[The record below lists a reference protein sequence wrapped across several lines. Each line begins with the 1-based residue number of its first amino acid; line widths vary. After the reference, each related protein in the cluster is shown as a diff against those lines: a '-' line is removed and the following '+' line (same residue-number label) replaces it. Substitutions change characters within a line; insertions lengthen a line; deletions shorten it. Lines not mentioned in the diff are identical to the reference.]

1 MERELALEIV
11 RVTELAALAS
21 APWMGRGDK
30 NSADEAA
37 TLAMR
42 AMFDSVSIRGTVVI
56 GEGEMDEAPMLYIGE
71 EVGNAEGPEVD
82 VAVDPL
88 EGTEIVA
95 KGLNNALSVIAV
107 AGKGNLLHAPDMYME
122 KLAVGPALV
131 GKVSIEDPV
140 EVTLEKAAAA
150 LNKNI
155 SDLTVMI
162 LDRVRHES
170 TIKTLRKVGVRIKF
184 LSDGDVAGA
193 MAPAFPEAGI
203 DLYVGSGG
211 APEGVLAAAALSCLG
226 GEIQGRLMPANAD
239 EFQRCLQMGID
250 NPYKVLT
257 MQDMIGTEDV
267 IFAATG
273 VTPGEILGGVRYLA
287 DDRAETD
294 SIVMRAK
301 TKTIRFIRSQHFLP
315 NKEVLHKV
323 RQLQSIPE
331 PSDRIPS
338 HIKTMEQAE
347 FSQSSVDHSLMTSA
361 EHG

>member
-30 NSADEAA
+30 NSADGAA
-37 TLAMR
+37 TSAMR
-42 AMFDSVSIRGTVVI
+42 TMFDSVSIRGTVVI

-71 EVGNAEGPEVD
+71 QVGSMNGPEVD
-82 VAVDPL
+82 IAVDPL
-88 EGTEIVA
+88 EGTDIVA

-122 KLAVGPALV
+122 KLAVGPTLV
-131 GKVSIEDPV
+131 GILSLNDPM
-140 EVTLEKAAAA
+140 EITLAKAAEV
-150 LNKNI
+150 LNKQV

-162 LDRVRHES
+162 LDRDRHES
-170 TIKTLRKVGVRIKF
+170 LVKTLRKVGVRIKF

-211 APEGVLAAAALSCLG
+211 APEGVLAAAALKCLG
-226 GEIQGRLMPANAD
+226 GELQGRLMPAD
-239 EFQRCLQMGID
+239 SSEYDRCIEMGIKD
-250 NPYKVLT
+250 PNKILS
-257 MQDMIGTEDV
+257 MDDMVGTEDV

-273 VTPGEILGGVRYLA
+273 VTPGEFLEGVRYLP
-287 DDRAETD
+287 DQWAETH

-301 TKTIRFIRSQHFLP
+301 TKTIRNIRALHYLP
-315 NKEVLHKV
+315 NKPLLK
-323 RQLQSIPE
+323 
-331 PSDRIPS
+331 
-338 HIKTMEQAE
+338 K
-347 FSQSSVDHSLMTSA
+347 
-361 EHG
+361 

>member
-1 MERELALEIV
+1 MERELALELA

-30 NSADEAA
+30 INADGAA
-37 TLAMR
+37 TSAMR

-71 EVGNAEGPEVD
+71 EVGSMNGPEVD

-95 KGLNNALSVIAV
+95 KGLNNAMSVLAV
-107 AGKGNLLHAPDMYME
+107 ASKGNLLHAPDMYME
-122 KLAVGPALV
+122 KLAVGPGLV
-131 GKVSIEDPV
+131 GKLSLTDPM
-140 EVTLEKAAAA
+140 ETTLRKAAEA
-150 LNKNI
+150 LGKNA
-155 SDLTVMI
+155 SELTVMI

-170 TIKTLRKVGVRIKF
+170 LVKTLRKVGVRIKF

-211 APEGVLAAAALSCLG
+211 APEGVLAAAALRCLG
-226 GEIQGRLMPANAD
+226 GELQGRLMPSDAKEYA
-239 EFQRCLQMGID
+239 RCLEMGID
-250 NPYKVLT
+250 DPYKVLT
-257 MQDMIGTEDV
+257 MTDMVGDDDV

-273 VTPGEILGGVRYLA
+273 VTPGEFLGGVRYLP
-287 DDRAETD
+287 DDRAETH

-301 TKTIRFIRSQHFLP
+301 TRTIRFIRALHYLP
-315 NKEVLHKV
+315 NK
-323 RQLQSIPE
+323 
-331 PSDRIPS
+331 S
-338 HIKTMEQAE
+338 H
-347 FSQSSVDHSLMTSA
+347 L
-361 EHG
+361 